1 MIVYTYLLNLTSC
14 QTKYILVLLKIQHMI
29 SMTVHTFKEKFS
41 DVIGTV
47 QNGKENEV
55 AFGKKSILSVTLN
68 QILNLNF
75 IANFR
80 L

>member
-1 MIVYTYLLNLTSC
+1 MIVNTYLPNLTSC
-14 QTKYILVLLKIQHMI
+14 QTNYILVLLKIQNMI
-29 SMTVHTFKEKFS
+29 SMTVGTFKEKFS
-41 DVIGTV
+41 DVIGIV

-75 IANFR
+75 KANYR